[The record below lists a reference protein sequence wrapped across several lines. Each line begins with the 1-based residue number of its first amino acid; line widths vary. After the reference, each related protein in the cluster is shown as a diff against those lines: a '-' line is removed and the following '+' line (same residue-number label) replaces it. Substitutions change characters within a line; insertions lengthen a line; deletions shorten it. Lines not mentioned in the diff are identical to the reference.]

1 MAWLRKHRWA
11 LAALVVG
18 LLLRLYFV
26 TRLPHVEGDSLVYGD
41 LAANLLKHHVY
52 GVTEAEGIR
61 STLIRLPGYPL
72 LFVAACFA
80 LFGVGNYVGVLY
92 AQLALDL
99 ATCCLLGALAA
110 RLMGRR
116 AGLAALWLAALC
128 PFTANYVAAPLTE
141 TPSIFCAALA
151 FYALERWSSRLRAG
165 AGWNGWLWVIALALA
180 FAGMLRPDRV
190 LLTFAVVAGMVW
202 LAWKSNPEARGR
214 AFGHVALIVVLLLVP
229 HAVWAAR
236 NWRVFHVVQP
246 LAPKSAA
253 DPGEFIS
260 YGFDRWYRTW
270 AVEFISTDNI
280 YWNYDGSQMSVA
292 DLPDRAFD
300 SPEQRHRT
308 AEIFDRYNKTS
319 AATPEE
325 DAEFAGLAAERVAA
339 HPFRYYVELPVLRV
353 ANMWLRPRTDMLPL
367 SIDWWRFDRHRSDS
381 LISAGY
387 AGLNLT
393 YLLLAAV
400 GLWRWRRQ
408 GGSGE
413 RTVGWAMVGFVLLRS
428 AMLLTVDNS
437 EPRYTIDCFPVVIV
451 LAAFT
456 FALGASDIDCIKT

>member
-1 MAWLRKHRWA
+1 MTWLRRHRWG
-11 LAALVVG
+11 LAALVAG

-26 TRLPHVEGDSLVYGD
+26 TRQPHVEGDSLVYGD
-41 LAANLLKHHVY
+41 LAANLLKHRVY
-52 GVTEAEGIR
+52 GVTEAMGIR
-61 STLIRLPGYPL
+61 STLIRLPGYP

-80 LFGVGNYVGVLY
+80 LFGVGNYVSVLY

-99 ATCCLLGALAA
+99 ATCCLLGALAG

-128 PFTANYVAAPLTE
+128 PFTADYVAAPLTE

-151 FYALERWSSRLRAG
+151 FFALERWSARLRAG
-165 AGWNGWLWVIALALA
+165 AGWNGWLWVIALALV
-180 FAGMLRPDRV
+180 FADMLRPDRV

-202 LAWKSNPEARGR
+202 LALKSNPEARGR
-214 AFGHVALIVVLLLVP
+214 AFGQVGLIVVLLLVP
-229 HAVWAAR
+229 HAVWGAR

-280 YWNYDGSQMSVA
+280 YWNYDGSLMSVD

-300 SPEQRHRT
+300 SPEQRQRT
-308 AEIFDRYNKTS
+308 AEIFDRYNKNS
-319 AATPEE
+319 VATPEV
-325 DAEFAGLAAERVAA
+325 DVEFAGLAAQRVAA
-339 HPFRYYVELPVLRV
+339 HPLRYYVELPMLRV
-353 ANMWLRPRTDMLPL
+353 ADMWLRPRTDMLPL
-367 SIDWWRFDRHRSDS
+367 AADWWRFGLHPRRTLVST
-381 LISAGY
+381 GY
-387 AGLNLT
+387 AALNVA

-408 GGSGE
+408 GWSGQ
-413 RTVGWAMVGFVLLRS
+413 RVLGLTMVGFVLLRS

-451 LAAFT
+451 LAAVT
-456 FALGASDIDCIKT
+456 FWPD